1 MASAP
6 ARQKLSAS
14 PSRHVYDVIVIGGQL
29 GGAIAAALLAKRG
42 YRTLLVDH
50 DGMGHGYEHGGYL
63 LPYAPFVAPA
73 LKAMPA
79 FDEVLGELGLATM
92 VQRALKAHSPDLQL
106 VLPRARVDLHH
117 DEPRRL
123 AELSRE
129 FGAASAKV
137 NAAYKAAASQHE
149 QSDAFFKEHP
159 NLPPDGFFQSWALKR
174 LIGRHPGLA
183 APPEIA
189 GDEPA
194 LKLLATLVPFLTYLS
209 EPKDALAHTRALSQA
224 LLAPTRFPGDREGLR
239 DLLGKKL
246 IDLGG
251 EILGR
256 EGPDPALVE
265 ELVFD
270 GSKLTGLKV
279 VKSDNEYRAS
289 CIIAA
294 TDSHALRRV
303 VPEKKQH
310 RALKAALDQVATKRF
325 LFAMNW
331 VVPAEFL
338 PRGMGEL
345 VLLDS
350 ADDELGP
357 LLIQTQPAQRVGE
370 KAESEK
376 ERVVCAGAFVPAS
389 ARELGEDHLKTLAD
403 RLSGHLER
411 LMPFVREKAK
421 LTSAP
426 YLDAG
431 GVRGS
436 RLLPHPLYEFD
447 AEPILGVTG
456 LPQRTPVKNL
466 FLASREVLPGLGLEG
481 EVLAGVRAARLV
493 QESLKKKDPLKR

>member
-1 MASAP
+1 MPTVP
-6 ARQKLSAS
+6 ARQKISTT
-14 PSRHVYDVIVIGGQL
+14 PSRRVYDVIVIGGQL
-29 GGAIAAALLAKRG
+29 GGAIAAALLAKHG

-50 DGMGHGYEHGGYL
+50 DGMGHGYEHGGFL
-63 LPYAPFVAPA
+63 LPYAPFVAPS

-79 FDEVLGELGLATM
+79 FDDVLDELGLTTL

-106 VLPRARVDLHH
+106 VLQKARVDLHH
-117 DEPRRL
+117 EEPRRL

-129 FGAASAKV
+129 FGEASAAI
-137 NAAYKAAASQHE
+137 NAAYKGAAGQHE
-149 QSDAFFKEHP
+149 QTDAFFREHP
-159 NLPPDGFFQSWALKR
+159 NLPPDGFFQSWGLKR
-174 LIGRHPGLA
+174 LIGRYPGLA
-183 APPEIA
+183 AQPEIA
-189 GDEPA
+189 GDDPA
-194 LKLLATLVPFLTYLS
+194 LKLLAGLLPFLTYVH
-209 EPKDALAHTRALSQA
+209 EAKAPLARTRPLSQA
-224 LLAPTRFPGDREGLR
+224 LLAPNRFPGDREGLR

-246 IDLGG
+246 VDLGG

-256 EGPDPALVE
+256 EGPEPALVE

-270 GSKLTGLKV
+270 GSRLIGLKV

-294 TDSHALRRV
+294 TDAHALRRV

-310 RALKAALDQVATKRF
+310 RKLKASLDQVATRRF
-325 LFAMNW
+325 LFAVNW
-331 VVPAEFL
+331 VVPAEYL

-345 VLLDS
+345 LLLDP

-357 LLIQTQPAQRVGE
+357 LLIQTHAAHKAGD
-370 KAESEK
+370 KAESEH
-376 ERVVCAGAFVPAS
+376 ERVICAGAFVPAS
-389 ARELGEDHLKTLAD
+389 ARDLGEDHLKTLAD

-411 LMPFVREKAK
+411 LMPFVRERAT
-421 LTSAP
+421 LVSAP

-481 EVLAGVRAARLV
+481 EILAGVRAARLV
-493 QESLKKKDPLKR
+493 QGALNKKAPLKR